1 MLIFADV
8 MKRPTEKPFEVRFKG
23 SHSDVVKLR
32 RMAKALKVA
41 DVTDWEL
48 EEKELYDLEEV
59 SPEAAWNSGG
69 VAIRGARGKEGLTQK
84 QLAVLTGIAQ
94 HHLSE
99 MENGKRTIGKETAKK
114 LAKALN
120 IDYRVFL

>member
-1 MLIFADV
+1 MRALTN
-8 MKRPTEKPFEVRFKG
+8 KRPTENQVEVRFRG
-23 SHSDVVKLR
+23 THADVVKLR
-32 RMAKALKVA
+32 RMAQALKVN
-41 DVTDWEL
+41 DVTEWEL

-59 SPEAAWNSGG
+59 SPELAWNSGG

-84 QLAVLTGIAQ
+84 QLADLTGIAQ
-94 HHLSE
+94 HHISE
-99 MENGKRTIGKETAKK
+99 MENGKRPIGKETAKK